1 MKNLLIAA
9 GMAVGVVVLAGAS
22 VPAATAQVRAALTQ
36 NIDEPGRNTF
46 ALRNDVFTG
55 GSTTFTV
62 PAGKRL
68 VLVVHNAD
76 DTPAEFES
84 SGLGAE
90 KVISA
95 GRDATIR
102 VGPLAAGRY
111 PFADEFH
118 QDQAHGAL
126 IAAGE

>member
-1 MKNLLIAA
+1 MIAA
-9 GMAVGVVVLAGAS
+9 
-22 VPAATAQVRAALTQ
+22 PAAVQA
-36 NIDEPGRNTF
+36 DEPLTF
-46 ALRNDVFTG
+46 RMTLKNHAFDPAEL
-55 GSTTFTV
+55 TV

-84 SGLGAE
+84 SELGAE

-102 VGPLAAGRY
+102 VGPLAVGRY

-126 IAAGE
+126 IVAGE

>member
-1 MKNLLIAA
+1 MRAYLMGCTALAILLAIPAPVHAEDMPTFRLSLKNHIFDPAE
-9 GMAVGVVVLAGAS
+9 LA
-22 VPAATAQVRAALTQ
+22 
-36 NIDEPGRNTF
+36 
-46 ALRNDVFTG
+46 
-55 GSTTFTV
+55 V

-68 VLVVHNAD
+68 ILIVHNAD

-84 SGLGAE
+84 SELGAE

-102 VGPLAAGRY
+102 VGPLTAGRY

-118 QDQAHGAL
+118 QDQAHGVL
-126 IAAGE
+126 TAAGE

>member
-1 MKNLLIAA
+1 MRLALLGVTALATLLAA
-9 GMAVGVVVLAGAS
+9 
-22 VPAATAQVRAALTQ
+22 PAPARA
-36 NIDEPGRNTF
+36 DEPLTF
-46 ALRNDVFTG
+46 RMTIKNHAFDPAELA
-55 GSTTFTV
+55 V

-68 VLVVHNAD
+68 ILLVRNAD

-84 SGLGAE
+84 RELGAE

-95 GRDATIR
+95 GREATIR

-118 QDQAHGAL
+118 QDQAHGVL

>member
-1 MKNLLIAA
+1 MRLYLLGVTALA
-9 GMAVGVVVLAGAS
+9 SLMA
-22 VPAATAQVRAALTQ
+22 PAAVQA
-36 NIDEPGRNTF
+36 DEPPTF
-46 ALRNDVFTG
+46 R
-55 GSTTFTV
+55 TTIKNHAFDPAELAV

-68 VLVVHNAD
+68 VLIVRNAD

-84 SGLGAE
+84 RELGAE

-95 GRDATIR
+95 GREATIR
-102 VGPLAAGRY
+102 VAPLAAGRY

>member
-1 MKNLLIAA
+1 MRLHLLGITALASLIAA
-9 GMAVGVVVLAGAS
+9 
-22 VPAATAQVRAALTQ
+22 PAPVWA
-36 NIDEPGRNTF
+36 DETPTF
-46 ALRNDVFTG
+46 RMTLKDHAFDPAEL
-55 GSTTFTV
+55 TV

-68 VLVVHNAD
+68 VLVVRNAD

-84 SGLGAE
+84 RELGAE

-95 GRDATIR
+95 GREATIW

>member
-1 MKNLLIAA
+1 MRMYLVGCVALATLLAAAAPVHAEDMPTFRLSLKNHVFDPAE
-9 GMAVGVVVLAGAS
+9 LA
-22 VPAATAQVRAALTQ
+22 
-36 NIDEPGRNTF
+36 
-46 ALRNDVFTG
+46 
-55 GSTTFTV
+55 V

-68 VLVVHNAD
+68 ILIVHNAD

-84 SGLGAE
+84 RELGAE

-95 GRDATIR
+95 GREATIR

-118 QDQAHGAL
+118 QDQAHGVL
-126 IAAGE
+126 TVAGE

>member
-1 MKNLLIAA
+1 MQLHLLGVTALA
-9 GMAVGVVVLAGAS
+9 SLMAVAPSAQADDPPTFRLTLKNHAFS
-22 VPAATAQVRAALTQ
+22 PAE
-36 NIDEPGRNTF
+36 ID
-46 ALRNDVFTG
+46 
-55 GSTTFTV
+55 V

-84 SGLGAE
+84 RELGAE

-95 GRDATIR
+95 GREALIR

-118 QDQAHGAL
+118 QDQARGAL

>member
-1 MKNLLIAA
+1 MRLALLSVTA
-9 GMAVGVVVLAGAS
+9 LATLLAT
-22 VPAATAQVRAALTQ
+22 PAPARA
-36 NIDEPGRNTF
+36 DEPLTF
-46 ALRNDVFTG
+46 RMTIKDHAFDPAELA
-55 GSTTFTV
+55 V

-68 VLVVHNAD
+68 ILLVRNAD

-84 SGLGAE
+84 RELGAE

-95 GRDATIR
+95 GREATIR

-118 QDQAHGAL
+118 QDQAHGVL

>member
-1 MKNLLIAA
+1 MRLHLLGVTALASLIA
-9 GMAVGVVVLAGAS
+9 
-22 VPAATAQVRAALTQ
+22 VPTSVRA
-36 NIDEPGRNTF
+36 DEPLTF
-46 ALRNDVFTG
+46 RMTLKNHAFDPAEL
-55 GSTTFTV
+55 TV

-68 VLVVHNAD
+68 VLIVRNAD

-95 GRDATIR
+95 GREATIR

>member
-1 MKNLLIAA
+1 MRFYLLGVTALASLMAA
-9 GMAVGVVVLAGAS
+9 
-22 VPAATAQVRAALTQ
+22 PAARV
-36 NIDEPGRNTF
+36 DEPLTF
-46 ALRNDVFTG
+46 RTRIKDHAFDPAEL
-55 GSTTFTV
+55 TV

-84 SGLGAE
+84 RELGAE

-95 GRDATIR
+95 GREATIR

-111 PFADEFH
+111 LFADEFH
-118 QDQAHGAL
+118 QDRAHGAL
-126 IAAGE
+126 IVAGE